1 MEAFVRTESFNAKY
15 GDKLTDTSALLD
27 AFYMDI
33 FGREAD
39 AAGKAFWQEYIEN
52 GGLGV
57 LDETLA
63 YFLQSDEV
71 TNIIGSNFSDGIFI

>member
-1 MEAFVRTESFNAKY
+1 
-15 GDKLTDTSALLD
+15 
-27 AFYMDI
+27 MDI

-52 GGLGV
+52 GGLDV